1 MQPPPTDTTL
11 RVTTVQPADDP
22 RWDSYV
28 ARHADGEVYH
38 CSGWIRSLLDEYVQP
53 LTALACES
61 TDGRVHGILPLIRTR
76 GMPLGIGGEGAG
88 ARLSSLPRTPVAGP
102 LASSADARRLLSQ
115 AAVELAR
122 ETGVRLQ
129 LKLRRAELEG
139 VVEGLAGVPWR
150 PNYVVGLPQDP
161 EALRFGDAR
170 NNATV
175 RRAIRKAERD
185 GVEVE
190 TAISEDELKAWY
202 RLYLDVCRWRAQ
214 PARPYRFFAGLWHHL
229 RPEGRMELLL
239 ARRTE
244 GSRPVIVAGNL
255 LLMQGETVT
264 YAFNG
269 RRQDALGSRPNDL
282 LHWAAMQ
289 RAIAA
294 GQRNYDLG
302 EVDAHNPGLARY
314 KAKWGA
320 TAEPTIRYYAPPMP
334 ESEPAGYG
342 AVESGGRLKALV
354 LGAWQRVPLRVTEL
368 AGDRVY
374 RYL

>member
-1 MQPPPTDTTL
+1 
-11 RVTTVQPADDP
+11 
-22 RWDSYV
+22 
-28 ARHADGEVYH
+28 
-38 CSGWIRSLLDEYVQP
+38 
-53 LTALACES
+53 
-61 TDGRVHGILPLIRTR
+61 
-76 GMPLGIGGEGAG
+76 MPLGIGGEGAR

-102 LASSADARRLLSQ
+102 LASSPEALRLLSQ
-115 AAVELAR
+115 AAVDLAR
-122 ETGVRLQ
+122 ESGVRLQ

-139 VVEGLAGVPWR
+139 VVDGLVGVPWR
-150 PNYVVGLPQDP
+150 PNYVVELPEEPD
-161 EALRFGDAR
+161 ALRFGDAR

-185 GVEVE
+185 GVDVE
-190 TAISEDELKAWY
+190 PAGSEDELKAWY

-214 PARPYRFFAGLWHHL
+214 PARPYRFFAGLWRHL
-229 RPEGRMELLL
+229 RPDGRMELLL

-244 GSRPVIVAGNL
+244 GSQSVIVAGNVL
-255 LLMQGETVT
+255 LLLGGIVT

-294 GQRNYDLG
+294 GQRHYDLG

-320 TAEPTIRYYAPPMP
+320 TIEPTIRYYAPPMP

-342 AVESGGRLKALV
+342 PVESGGRLKSLV
-354 LGAWQRVPLRVTEL
+354 LAAWQRVPLRITEL